1 MSLSEAELFGLGR
14 TVRTLYVENRE
25 DLQAGAVD
33 VDAVLAELDGAQED
47 AETANAVQE
56 DRKRLAREATQD
68 FLPKKARFF
77 HVTTNALDLAIAA
90 VGKETVAGK
99 NFRKLRSDIDRERAP
114 AGAVET
120 PGIVPPES
128 TR

>member
-33 VDAVLAELDGAQED
+33 VDAVLAELDGAQEG

-68 FLPKKARFF
+68 FLPKKARYF

-99 NFRKLRSDIDRERAP
+99 NFRKLRSDIDREPSPVRV
-114 AGAVET
+114 VET
-120 PGIVPPES
+120 PGVVPPGS
-128 TR
+128 PQ